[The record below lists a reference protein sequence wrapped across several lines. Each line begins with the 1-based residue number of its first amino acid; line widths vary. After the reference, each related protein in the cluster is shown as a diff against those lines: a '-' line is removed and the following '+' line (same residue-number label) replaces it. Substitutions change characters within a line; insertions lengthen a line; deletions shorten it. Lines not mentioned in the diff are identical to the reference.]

1 MYLTATQIGF
11 FLLTV
16 IFYYMLYREFRLA
29 LPKTSLSVEQQK
41 KFSRNFLIVFFGWFV
56 FIYLWSRFGIF
67 KNFELFPINAVPVI
81 IIPLLTILIFSFS
94 KTVKEVLLHIPQE
107 KIIKLHV
114 FRFYVEV
121 LLWALFASALL
132 PVQMTFEGKNF
143 DIVTGVTAVLLTT
156 RISSFLLLDK
166 LPKLVL
172 ILWNIMGLVLLINIV
187 VISLLSMPTS
197 FRYFM
202 NEPANTIV
210 TEFPIS
216 LLPAFLVP
224 LAYMLHILS
233 LRKALLKNDVK
244 NDSKIA

>member
-1 MYLTATQIGF
+1 MYLTAAQIGF

-29 LPKTSLSVEQQK
+29 LPKTSLTVEQQK
-41 KFSRNFLIVFFGWFV
+41 KFIRKLLIAFFGWLV

-67 KNFELFPINAVPVI
+67 KNFELFPVNAAPVI
-81 IIPLLTILIFSFS
+81 IIPLITILIFSFS
-94 KTVKEVLLHIPQE
+94 KTVKEILPHIPQE
-107 KIIKLHV
+107 NIIKLQV

-132 PVQMTFEGKNF
+132 PVQMTFEGRNF
-143 DIVTGVTAVLLTT
+143 DVITGVTAMGVAW
-156 RISSFLLLDK
+156 
-166 LPKLVL
+166 L
-172 ILWNIMGLVLLINIV
+172 ITKNKFPNVAIVLWNIMGLGLLINIV
-187 VISLLSMPTS
+187 TIALLSMPTP

-210 TEFPIS
+210 TEFPVS

-233 LRKALLKNDVK
+233 LRKALIKT
-244 NDSKIA
+244 

>member
-1 MYLTATQIGF
+1 MYLTAAQIGF

-16 IFYYMLYREFRLA
+16 IFYFMLYREFRLA
-29 LPKTSLSVEQQK
+29 LPKTSLSAEQQK
-41 KFSRNFLIVFFGWFV
+41 KFIRNFLIAFFGWFV
-56 FIYLWSRFGIF
+56 LIYIWSRFGIF
-67 KNFELFPINAVPVI
+67 RNFELFPFNAAPVI
-81 IIPLLTILIFSFS
+81 VLPLIMILFFTFS
-94 KTVKEVLLHIPQE
+94 KSVKEILPHIPQE
-107 KIIKLHV
+107 NIIKLQV

-132 PVQMTFEGKNF
+132 PVQMTFEGRNF
-143 DIVTGVTAVLLTT
+143 DVITGVTAMGVAWLITKNK
-156 RISSFLLLDK
+156 F
-166 LPKLVL
+166 PKLAI
-172 ILWNIMGLVLLINIV
+172 ILWNIMGLGLLVNIV
-187 VISLLSMPTS
+187 IIALLSMPTP

-233 LRKALLKNDVK
+233 LRKALLKK
-244 NDSKIA
+244 

>member
-1 MYLTATQIGF
+1 MYLTAAQIGF

-29 LPKTSLSVEQQK
+29 LPKTTLTPEQQK
-41 KFSRNFLIVFFGWFV
+41 KFNRNFLIVVFGWFA
-56 FIYLWSRFGIF
+56 FMYIWSRFGTF
-67 KNFELFPINAVPVI
+67 SNFDLFPINAAPVI
-81 IIPLLTILIFSFS
+81 LIPLITILFFSFS
-94 KTVKEVLLHIPQE
+94 KTVKEILPHIPQE
-107 KIIKLHV
+107 NIIKLQV

-132 PVQMTFEGKNF
+132 PVQMTFEGRNF
-143 DIVTGVTAVLLTT
+143 DVITGASAVFLTT
-156 RISSFLLLDK
+156 RISGFMLLDK
-166 LPKLVL
+166 LSKALL
-172 ILWNIMGLVLLINIV
+172 ILWNVLGLGLLINIV
-187 VISLLSMPTS
+187 VIAILSMPTPL
-197 FRYFM
+197 RYFM

-233 LRKALLKNDVK
+233 LRKVFTKK
-244 NDSKIA
+244 